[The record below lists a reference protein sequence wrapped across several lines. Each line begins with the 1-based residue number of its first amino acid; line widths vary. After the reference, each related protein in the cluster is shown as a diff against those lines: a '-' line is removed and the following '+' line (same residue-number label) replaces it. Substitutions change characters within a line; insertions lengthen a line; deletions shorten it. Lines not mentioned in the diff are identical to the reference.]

1 MMTIRDI
8 SKLPPNEQAI
18 TRASYLYY
26 RVLLRGAPDA
36 TCRRF
41 RQRWLAE
48 LRRRWPDA
56 WRNV

>member
-8 SKLPPNEQAI
+8 SKLPPSERAV

-26 RVLLRGAPDA
+26 RVMLQGASDA

-41 RQRWLAE
+41 RQQWLVE
-48 LRRRWPDA
+48 LQRRCPDA
-56 WRNV
+56 WRTV